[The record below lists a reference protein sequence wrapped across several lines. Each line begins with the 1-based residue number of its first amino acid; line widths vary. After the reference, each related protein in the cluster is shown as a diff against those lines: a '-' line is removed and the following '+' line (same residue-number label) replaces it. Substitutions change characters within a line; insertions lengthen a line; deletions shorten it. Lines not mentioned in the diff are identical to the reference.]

1 MTTSVSAKN
10 SPESKHKNA
19 APEQQPL
26 AQVIRR
32 NLAGSGDC
40 PLDCLASTRE
50 SITELMAYL
59 LDHYELPEPVALEF
73 EAALAHVAAAE
84 AHVRMA
90 ATRCC

>member
-1 MTTSVSAKN
+1 MGTTFSAKTAQN
-10 SPESKHKNA
+10 QSVQNA
-19 APEQQPL
+19 APEEQL
-26 AQVIRR
+26 VEVIRR
-32 NLAGSGDC
+32 NLTGGDC

-59 LDHYELPEPVALEF
+59 LDRYELPEPVALEF

-90 ATRCC
+90 ATRCA

>member
-1 MTTSVSAKN
+1 MGTSISAKQPQN
-10 SPESKHKNA
+10 QRHASA
-19 APEQQPL
+19 APEQQSL

-32 NLAGSGDC
+32 NLAGSGDN
-40 PLDCLASTRE
+40 PLDCLAATRE

-59 LDHYELPEPVALEF
+59 LDEYELPEPVALEF
-73 EAALAHVAAAE
+73 DAALAHVAVAE

>member
-1 MTTSVSAKN
+1 MATSKSAQN
-10 SPESKHKNA
+10 SAESKHEFA
-19 APEQQPL
+19 APEPQQL

-32 NLAGSGDC
+32 NLDGGDC

-59 LDHYELPEPVALEF
+59 LDHYQLPEPVALEF